1 MVYLLNNKL
10 TVETMVWIALATGG
24 FVLTFDMSQESSN
37 YRFGAAG
44 WPRFVCVMIFLAA
57 VAQFLVR
64 TWHETHIAKIT
75 TDPNTH
81 ESHHALHDAAH
92 EVNEASNAPTTRGRL
107 KTLAIFLLPLLFV
120 FSLNHIGFFVATPL
134 LVWALLFAMG
144 ERRALPLFLI
154 GAGISV
160 GIILFFTSLFY
171 VPLPIG
177 NMPGFYELNSWLVQ
191 ALRL

>member
-1 MVYLLNNKL
+1 MGYLQNNKL
-10 TVETMVWIALATGG
+10 TVETMVWIVLATGG
-24 FVLTFDMSQESSN
+24 FVLTFDMTQESSN

-57 VAQFLVR
+57 IAQFLVR
-64 TWHETHIAKIT
+64 TWHEAHIAK
-75 TDPNTH
+75 NTVAPDAH
-81 ESHHALHDAAH
+81 QSHHAVHDAAH
-92 EVNEASNAPTTRGRL
+92 ELNETSNARPTQGRL
-107 KTLAIFLLPLLFV
+107 KTVAIFLLPLVFV

-134 LVWALLFAMG
+134 LVWALLFALG

-160 GIILFFTSLFY
+160 GVILFFTSLFY

-191 ALRL
+191 VLRL

>member
-1 MVYLLNNKL
+1 MGYLQNNKL
-10 TVETMVWIALATGG
+10 TVETMVWIVLATGG
-24 FVLTFDMSQESSN
+24 FVLTFDMTQESSN

-57 VAQFLVR
+57 IIQFLVR
-64 TWHETHIAKIT
+64 TWHETHITQNT
-75 TDPNTH
+75 TDLNAH
-81 ESHHALHDAAH
+81 ESHHAVHDAAH
-92 EVNEASNAPTTRGRL
+92 EVNEATNASHTRGRM
-107 KTLAIFLLPLLFV
+107 KTLSIFLVPLVFV

-134 LVWALLFAMG
+134 LVWALLFALG

-160 GIILFFTSLFY
+160 GVILFFTSLFY